1 MNKRLAIL
9 LIVILISVVACSSAY
24 DNHKKV
30 VKYSA
35 ANNLQEPQDLFPVQI
50 KGRYGYINK
59 EGKLVVDAKF
69 KQADEFIGDLA
80 YVNTEGNAGFINKKG
95 EVFISNYD
103 ITPYL
108 YHSKE
113 DLIPI
118 IGYHLSPLHPKTYG
132 FMDANGKVV
141 IEPQFEYVHNFSEGL
156 AAVSINSKW
165 GFIDKESKIVIKPQF
180 NWVKD
185 FSEGLAAVNIGNGW
199 RYIDKTGQV
208 IIPLVESWNTGDFKE
223 GLAIIYVSHNEK
235 PTTCGYIDKT
245 GKQVI
250 EPNFSQCTDFS
261 EGLAAVKLNESKYY
275 SYIDKTGQEV
285 IKIEFTTHASSF
297 SDGLAKVE
305 TSDKTGYIDKTGKF
319 VIEGISWG
327 QNFKNGLA
335 QFSNSQEEGYIN
347 KEGKIVWSSPWQP
360 KASGILLG
368 ER

>member
-9 LIVILISVVACSSAY
+9 LIVILLSVVACSSAY

-30 VKYSA
+30 VKYSL
-35 ANNLQEPQDLFPVQI
+35 ANNLQEPQDLFPVRI
-50 KGRYGYINK
+50 NHRYGYINK
-59 EGKLVVDAKF
+59 EGKLVVAPKF
-69 KQADEFIGDLA
+69 KQAEQFIGNLA
-80 YVNTEGNAGFINKKG
+80 YISTDDGTGFINKKG

-108 YHSKE
+108 YNSTE

-118 IGYHLSPLHPKTYG
+118 IGYNFSPLHFKTYG

-156 AAVSINSKW
+156 AAVSLNNKW
-165 GFIDKESKIVIKPQF
+165 GFINREGKIVIKPQF

-185 FSEGLAAVNIGNGW
+185 FSEGLAAVNIENKW
-199 RYIDKTGQV
+199 CYIDKTGQEV
-208 IIPLVESWNTGDFKE
+208 IPLIDSWNIGDFKD
-223 GLAIIYVSHNEK
+223 GLAIIYISHSDK
-235 PTTCGYIDKT
+235 PPACGYIDKT
-245 GKQVI
+245 GKQII
-250 EPNFSQCTDFS
+250 EPKFSQCTDFS
-261 EGLAAVKLNESKYY
+261 EGLAAVKLNESKFY
-275 SYIDKTGQEV
+275 SYIDKTGQEA

-335 QFSNSQEEGYIN
+335 QFSNSEGEGYIN
-347 KEGKIVWSSPWQP
+347 KEGKIVWSSTWQP